1 MLLNNC
7 TFYHYKSTTY
17 FLNYEKCKVL
27 IIRCSCKNRWSF
39 LPLDYLINQ
48 QISDILYTFAT
59 GNHHGWVPD
68 YQTTILNI
76 NENN

>member
-27 IIRCSCKNRWSF
+27 IIRCSYKNRWSF
-39 LPLDYLINQ
+39 SPLNYLINQ

-59 GNHHGWVPD
+59 GNQSWMGSRLSDSNFKHK
-68 YQTTILNI
+68 
-76 NENN
+76 